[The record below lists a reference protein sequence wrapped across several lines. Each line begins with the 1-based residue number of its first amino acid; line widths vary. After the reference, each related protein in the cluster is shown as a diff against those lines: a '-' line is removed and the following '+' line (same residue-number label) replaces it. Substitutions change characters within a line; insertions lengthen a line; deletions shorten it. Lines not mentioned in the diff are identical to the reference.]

1 MLSYARGPEAE
12 VLELSLGE
20 LLREC
25 ATMDPQGLGLVSRH
39 QRIRLTWAGLL
50 EKVVRTAAGLQS
62 LGLKPGDRIGVWSTN
77 CAEWVYLQFGAA
89 AAGVIL
95 VNVNPAYRSHELSF
109 VLRVSRLKYL
119 FMQERDA
126 RADYRKILA
135 ESLDGLQCELR
146 KAIYLGSPEWNDLLD
161 ARHPFHPPEIDGGDI
176 ANIQYTSGTTGSP
189 KGVLLSH
196 RNIVNNGRFIA
207 ERLQLTGEDR
217 ICIPVPLYHCFGC
230 VIGTIAAAAS
240 GAAMILPSPSFDAVA
255 AMSAVQEER
264 ATALYGVPAMFIAE
278 LSHAAFSSFDLSS
291 LRTGVMAGSP
301 CPVQVMK
308 RVVEEM
314 HCSEITI
321 CYGQTETSP
330 VSVMSDVS
338 DSIEFRCSTVGR
350 AMPATEIRIID
361 PVSGHVVPVGQQGE
375 LCARGYLTMAG
386 YDGDVAATQSVISP
400 DGWLRSGDLAVMR
413 EDGAFRITGRA
424 KDMILRGGENIYPRE
439 IEEFLYTHPKVAE
452 AQVIGVPD
460 ARLSEVVCAWIRLK
474 PGQEATEE
482 EIRDYCRGR
491 IAYFKVPALI
501 RFVDSFPITVT
512 GKIQKFRMREMEIQE
527 RGLGDIASTVTA

>member
-1 MLSYARGPEAE
+1 
-12 VLELSLGE
+12 
-20 LLREC
+20 
-25 ATMDPQGLGLVSRH
+25 
-39 QRIRLTWAGLL
+39 
-50 EKVVRTAAGLQS
+50 
-62 LGLKPGDRIGVWSTN
+62 
-77 CAEWVYLQFGAA
+77 
-89 AAGVIL
+89 
-95 VNVNPAYRSHELSF
+95 
-109 VLRVSRLKYL
+109 
-119 FMQERDA
+119 
-126 RADYRKILA
+126 
-135 ESLDGLQCELR
+135 
-146 KAIYLGSPEWNDLLD
+146 
-161 ARHPFHPPEIDGGDI
+161 
-176 ANIQYTSGTTGSP
+176 
-189 KGVLLSH
+189 
-196 RNIVNNGRFIA
+196 
-207 ERLQLTGEDR
+207 
-217 ICIPVPLYHCFGC
+217 
-230 VIGTIAAAAS
+230 
-240 GAAMILPSPSFDAVA
+240 
-255 AMSAVQEER
+255 
-264 ATALYGVPAMFIAE
+264 MFIAE

-413 EDGAFRITGRA
+413 DDGAFRITGRA